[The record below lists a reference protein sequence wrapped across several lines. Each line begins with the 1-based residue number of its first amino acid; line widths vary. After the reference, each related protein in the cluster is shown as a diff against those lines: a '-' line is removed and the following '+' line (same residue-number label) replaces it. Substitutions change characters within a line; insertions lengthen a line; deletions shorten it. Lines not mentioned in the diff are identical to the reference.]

1 MLKKFLCIL
10 CLISI
15 SLMDSKAQSV
25 YMHEAQEEALEL
37 EEEGVP
43 FIGIIGTLLLFG
55 TIYVVG
61 NLWDSHKETQKRMEE
76 YKKKKKVS
84 DSIANEHIVNKAS
97 ISKYQYKEAWQKG
110 YKRAIYDRL
119 YRTPRKLIGKTID
132 DIIAEYRHA
141 CELGHIV
148 QADKIM
154 EEIGY
159 FQCLEQ
165 QKSKTNHDQ

>member
-43 FIGIIGTLLLFG
+43 FIGIIGTLLLFS

-76 YKKKKKVS
+76 YKKKKK
-84 DSIANEHIVNKAS
+84 
-97 ISKYQYKEAWQKG
+97 
-110 YKRAIYDRL
+110 
-119 YRTPRKLIGKTID
+119 
-132 DIIAEYRHA
+132 
-141 CELGHIV
+141 
-148 QADKIM
+148 
-154 EEIGY
+154 
-159 FQCLEQ
+159 FQIP
-165 QKSKTNHDQ
+165 

>member
-43 FIGIIGTLLLFG
+43 FIGIIGTLLIFG

-61 NLWDSHKETQKRMEE
+61 NMWNSHKETQRRMEE
-76 YKKKKKVS
+76 YKRKINVS
-84 DSIANEHIVNKAS
+84 DSIANEHFLNKVS
-97 ISKYQYKEAWQKG
+97 ISKYQNKEAWQKG
-110 YKRAIYDRL
+110 YKRATYDRL
-119 YRTPRKLIGKTID
+119 YKTPQKLIGKTIND
-132 DIIAEYRHA
+132 LIAEYRYT

-159 FQCLEQ
+159 FQCIESH
-165 QKSKTNHDQ
+165 KSS